1 VTEACIRAV
10 AGTRP
15 ARLVPNSELS
25 EHLETSDE
33 WIRSRTGIESR
44 FAAGPGESVVEMAA
58 DATAKALATAG
69 LDPAEVDL
77 LILATCSMPSPMPG
91 GAPQVA
97 ARVGIQGG
105 AVDLNACCAGFSYAL
120 AFAADSVRSGTSRTV
135 VVTGAERMLDLVDP
149 SERSTAVLFGDGA
162 GSVVVTA
169 APEGSPRPGIGPVVW
184 GHDGA
189 LADVLVVE
197 PGGYLRMDGPAVYRW
212 ATTALAGAAREACA
226 KAGVRP
232 EELTAFVP
240 HQANLRIVSSLARA
254 LGVGP
259 QTVIADDVIR
269 TANTSAA
276 SIPLALAALADADRL
291 TAGGPVLLL
300 GFGAGLTWAAQVV
313 TVP

>member
-1 VTEACIRAV
+1 V
-10 AGTRP
+10 
-15 ARLVPNSELS
+15 VPNSELAQ
-25 EHLETSDE
+25 HLETSDE

-44 FAAGPGESVVEMAA
+44 LAAGPGESVVDMAA
-58 DATAKALATAG
+58 DASAKALATAG
-69 LDPAEVDL
+69 IDPSDVDL

-120 AFAADSVRSGTSRTV
+120 AFGADSVRAGTSRTV
-135 VVTGAERMLDLVDP
+135 VVTGSERMLDLVDP
-149 SERSTAVLFGDGA
+149 TERSTAVLFGDGA
-162 GSVVVTA
+162 GSVVITE
-169 APEGSPRPGIGPVVW
+169 APEGTPGPGIGPVVW

-212 ATTALAGAAREACA
+212 ATTALADSAREACA

-232 EELTAFVP
+232 QDLAAFVP
-240 HQANLRIVSSLARA
+240 HQANLRIVASLARS
-254 LGVGP
+254 LGLGP
-259 QTVIADDVIR
+259 GTVIADDVVR

-276 SIPLALAALADADRL
+276 SIPLALAALVDADRL
-291 TAGGPVLLL
+291 PSGGPVLLM

-313 TVP
+313 TAP